1 MSKEETK
8 EGEKKVVEADSRCL
22 QITARLSK
30 SFAEGL
36 TKGADKLQKSL
47 ADSDCVCV

>member
-8 EGEKKVVEADSRCL
+8 EGEKKVVEAADSRCL

-30 SFAEGL
+30 SFSEGL

-47 ADSDCVCV
+47 ADADVV